1 MFSGPTEDGPFIVP
15 VRSFSSRA
23 ATRGEQPPAR
33 EYPSHMTF
41 VHPATLRRGLS
52 VAVLC
57 CAAGC
62 ASTRAPASP
71 ASMSPPTTAPG
82 HTIEVAPVV
91 VSPYDDVELAA
102 QFEHGRTLL
111 LAEKYAEAAEIFDR
125 LVRLAP
131 SSEVAPPSLYDGAI
145 AHEGMNERD
154 GAIARLLELLQRYPA
169 HATARGALFRLGRLY
184 GYLERWGDLVRIS
197 DRALARS
204 DLTVLEAIEAH
215 GGKALGLVEQDD
227 LDQAG
232 HEVGLAWD
240 LIEQHRIG
248 EAGRPPI
255 ELAEVSF
262 SLGEI
267 RRRKSER
274 ITFVPVPLNLA
285 EVIEQ
290 RCQGLLDAQNAYTE
304 AMRSFD
310 AHWSAMAGYRVGQLY
325 QQLHRDVMQIPPPA
339 KADTLKKKQLFEGA
353 MRLRYRVLLEKG
365 LALMDGTVRLGA
377 RTGEESVW
385 VSRARDAKRDLD
397 LALEDEKAALS
408 KLPFTEAELTAA
420 LEQLKKPA
428 P

>member
-1 MFSGPTEDGPFIVP
+1 
-15 VRSFSSRA
+15 
-23 ATRGEQPPAR
+23 
-33 EYPSHMTF
+33 MTF
-41 VHPATLRRGLS
+41 VHHGMLRRSLS

-57 CAAGC
+57 FTAGC
-62 ASTRAPASP
+62 TATKAPATPSGV
-71 ASMSPPTTAPG
+71 SPPTATSSR
-82 HTIEVAPVV
+82 TVEVAPLV
-91 VSPYDDVELAA
+91 VSPYDDAQLAA
-102 QFEHGRTLL
+102 QFERGRTLL

-131 SSEVAPPSLYDGAI
+131 NGEVAPPSLYNGAI
-145 AHEGMNERD
+145 AHEGLNERD
-154 GAIARLLELLQRYPA
+154 AAIARLLDLRERYPA
-169 HATARGALFRLGRLY
+169 HATARSALFRLGRLY
-184 GYLERWGDLVRIS
+184 AYLERWSDLVRTS
-197 DRALARS
+197 DRALALG

-227 LDQAG
+227 LDKAS
-232 HEVGLAWD
+232 HEVGLARD
-240 LIEQHRIG
+240 LIEEHRIG

-274 ITFVPVPLNLA
+274 ITFVPVPSNLA
-285 EVIEQ
+285 DVIEQ

-377 RTGEESVW
+377 RTGEESMW
-385 VSRARDAKRDLD
+385 VSRAREAKRDLD
-397 LALEDEKAALS
+397 LALEDEKTALS